1 MTTDTLSP
9 TGTKPAAHDEPL
21 PGRRTAEPFVEHVNL
36 TVPDPQA
43 TAEMLARIFGWRI
56 RWQGGA
62 IHGGT
67 SVHVGGE
74 ASYVALYS
82 GDPAVPLRRDG
93 ERGNYSRLGGL
104 NHIGVVVADL
114 DATERRVLMAGFQ
127 PRLHADYEPGR
138 RFYFFDSDGVEYE
151 VVSYD

>member
-1 MTTDTLSP
+1 MTTDTLTP
-9 TGTKPAAHDEPL
+9 NGTRPAAHDERL
-21 PGRRTAEPFVEHVNL
+21 HGRRTAEPFVEHVNL
-36 TVPDPQA
+36 TVPDPRA
-43 TAEMLARIFGWRI
+43 TAELLARIFGWRI

-74 ASYVALYS
+74 GSYVALYS
-82 GDPAVPLRRDG
+82 GDPAVPLRNDG

-114 DATERRVLMAGFQ
+114 DATEARVREEGLETHS
-127 PRLHADYEPGR
+127 HADYEPGR
-138 RFYFFDSDGVEYE
+138 RFYFFDADGVEYE